1 MSDKVNIVFDMSKYD
16 LFRLCEKRYNY
27 RHNLNIGKPGKPE
40 QMERGSLCHAGNEVY
55 YQSMKE
61 GKGYDTSVGLALSEI
76 RRAGV
81 ISTDLDNNIINRCI
95 DVMEE
100 YYDYWRIAD
109 QSFVINAVEQPFMF
123 ELFSDDE
130 VRIFLAG
137 KIDLITSD
145 NKYENEPVDHKTY
158 DRTYNLGR
166 MNNQFKCY
174 AVATGSNYLTVN
186 KIGFQ
191 KTLKPHEKFVRHRMT
206 FDPLILDEWK
216 QNVITAIMNNYL
228 SCVATDKWPMNETS
242 CEKYNRKCE
251 FYDIC
256 DASGL
261 PAKNWKINSEYISVE
276 PWDVTRAMS
285 KSSQLIEEERKKREK
300 ALNAEATESHSQTEE
315 T

>member
-1 MSDKVNIVFDMSKYD
+1 MEKVNIVFDMSKYD
-16 LFRLCEKRYNY
+16 LFRLCEQRYNL

-61 GKGYDTSVGLALSEI
+61 GKGYDVSVNLALSEI

-81 ISTDLDNNIINRCI
+81 ISTDLDNTIINRCI

-130 VRIFLAG
+130 IRIFLAG
-137 KIDLITSD
+137 KIDLVTSD
-145 NKYENEPVDHKTY
+145 NRYENEPMDHKTY

-216 QNVITAIMNNYL
+216 QNVITAITNNYL
-228 SCVATDKWPMNETS
+228 SCVATGKWPMNETS

-261 PAKNWKINSEYISVE
+261 PAKNWKINSEYITVE

-300 ALNAEATESHSQTEE
+300 TLNAEAAESHSQTEK